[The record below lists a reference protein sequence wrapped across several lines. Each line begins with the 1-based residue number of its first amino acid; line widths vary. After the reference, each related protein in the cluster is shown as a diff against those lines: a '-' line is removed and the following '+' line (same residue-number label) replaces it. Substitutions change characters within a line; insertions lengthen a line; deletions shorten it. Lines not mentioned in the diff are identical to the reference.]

1 MCLGTYGGAP
11 FWLVGILWLYWIQIL
26 AYLLFGRIQ
35 SSKTGDQPYF
45 SLKVPKRVMPD
56 VRGELIEA
64 KVRFVQL
71 MESEKF
77 NHKTFHKCLE
87 PIR

>member
-1 MCLGTYGGAP
+1 
-11 FWLVGILWLYWIQIL
+11 
-26 AYLLFGRIQ
+26 
-35 SSKTGDQPYF
+35 
-45 SLKVPKRVMPD
+45 MPD

-71 MESEKF
+71 MESEK
-77 NHKTFHKCLE
+77 KTFHKCLK